1 MAEHSIAQVVSTC
14 ASKLTRHQGTLTFNE
29 PLLEAKIIV
38 GFALNRTPTQ
48 LIIDSDVLVTDADFK
63 SINGLIDKRL
73 SGEPIAYI
81 TGHQPFWTL
90 DLEVSKHTLIP
101 RADTETLVESALKLP
116 LQHNAEVLDLG
127 TGTGAVALSIA
138 NERPN
143 WKVLGIDFKSEI
155 VELAARNALK
165 HSIKCS
171 FVQSDWYA
179 SLTGMSFDLIVSNPP
194 YVEEDSPYLNQGDL
208 RFEPMSALTS
218 EDNGLADIK
227 HIINE
232 GKRYL
237 NDGGYMALEHGAY
250 QAEAIRNIFN
260 AHGYSNVKT
269 IKDLNKL
276 DRVTLA
282 VFDTLL

>member
-1 MAEHSIAQVVSTC
+1 MAKCSIAQVVSTC

-48 LIIDSDVLVTDADFK
+48 LIIDSDVFVTDADFK
-63 SINGLIDKRL
+63 SINGLIDRRL
-73 SGEPIAYI
+73 TGEPIAYI

-101 RADTETLVESALKLP
+101 RADTETLVKTALELP
-116 LQHNAEVLDLG
+116 LKHNAQVLDLG

-138 NERPN
+138 SERPD
-143 WKVLGIDFKSEI
+143 WKVMGLDFKDEI
-155 VELAARNALK
+155 VELARRNALK
-165 HSIKCS
+165 HSINCL

-179 SLTGMSFDLIVSNPP
+179 SLNEVTFDLIVSNPP
-194 YVEEDSPYLNQGDL
+194 YVEQDSPYLNKGDL

-227 HIINE
+227 HIISE
-232 GKRYL
+232 GTRYL

-260 AHGYSNVKT
+260 AHGYSNVNT

-276 DRVTLA
+276 ERVTLA
-282 VFDTLL
+282 VFGTPL

>member
-1 MAEHSIAQVVSTC
+1 MAKCSIAQVVSTC
-14 ASKLTRHQGTLTFNE
+14 ASKLARHQGTLTFNE

-48 LIIDSDVLVTDADFK
+48 LIIDSDVFVTDADFK
-63 SINGLIDKRL
+63 SINGLIDRRL
-73 SGEPIAYI
+73 TGEPIAYI

-101 RADTETLVESALKLP
+101 RADTETLVETALELP
-116 LQHNAEVLDLG
+116 LKHNAQVLDLG

-138 NERPN
+138 SERPD
-143 WKVLGIDFKSEI
+143 WKVMGLDFKDEI
-155 VELAARNALK
+155 VELATRNALK
-165 HSIKCS
+165 HSINCL

-179 SLTGMSFDLIVSNPP
+179 SLNEVTFDLIVSNPP
-194 YVEEDSPYLNQGDL
+194 YVEQDSPYLNKGDL

-227 HIINE
+227 HIISE
-232 GKRYL
+232 GTRYL

-260 AHGYSNVKT
+260 AHGYSNVNT

-282 VFDTLL
+282 VFGTPL